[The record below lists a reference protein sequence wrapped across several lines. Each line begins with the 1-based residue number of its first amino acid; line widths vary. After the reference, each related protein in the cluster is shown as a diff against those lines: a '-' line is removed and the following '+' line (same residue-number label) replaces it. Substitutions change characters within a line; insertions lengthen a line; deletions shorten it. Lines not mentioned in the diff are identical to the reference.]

1 MTFLVLS
8 LTWLQVAPVS
18 ADELYKPVPACG
30 VMAAYSLL
38 QCYGVSKD
46 KSPVEVE
53 GVFRKNLETEA
64 DLSQL
69 SMADCLATISFPCG
83 RQLEV
88 PVDGAPLEYLSSIF
102 AQRQLEFPGTGR
114 LLIIVTPDFHGGCDG
129 RGWTR
134 QGTSAVARDGQNS
147 GRFGKDG
154 GNEREN
160 GTQVSR

>member
-1 MTFLVLS
+1 MLRDRKDQQRKLKQQPSERSTQFV
-8 LTWLQVAPVS
+8 QQR
-18 ADELYKPVPACG
+18 ELRNVY
-30 VMAAYSLL
+30 
-38 QCYGVSKD
+38 
-46 KSPVEVE
+46 
-53 GVFRKNLETEA
+53 VFAERRGL
-64 DLSQL
+64 
-69 SMADCLATISFPCG
+69 CLATISFPCG

-88 PVDGAPLEYLSSIF
+88 PVDGSSLEYLSSMF

-134 QGTSAVARDGQNS
+134 QGTSAAARDGQNS